1 MLDFV
6 DIKERLTKKGT
17 VEIYPTFKVK
27 RTKDLMVKGKAFYA
41 IWDEEKQTWS
51 TDEYDVARL
60 IDEQLYKYKNEK
72 WKDNPNCIV
81 LDLSNFNTK
90 MWTEFQQYVKSRP
103 DSLVQLDSK
112 IIFSNTPVTKEDHS
126 SKRLPYAMEPGDI
139 SAYDEL
145 MSTLYSEEERMKIEW
160 AIGSIIAG
168 DSKKIQKFLVL
179 YGEAGA
185 GKSTILNIIEQLFD
199 GYCCSFDA
207 KGLTSNNDM
216 FSTESFRNNPLV
228 AIQHD
233 GDLSR
238 IEDNSRLNSIVSHE
252 KMMVNEK
259 FKSKYEMRS
268 NAFLFMATNKP
279 VKITDS
285 KSGVIRRLIDVSPTG
300 EKVPPKRYS
309 QLIKNIK
316 FELGGIAQHCYDLYL
331 SMGSDYYNGY
341 VPLKMMFHT
350 DIFFNF
356 VEEYFDAFKRADWI
370 NLKEAYNLYKVY
382 CDETLIINKLPMY
395 KFREELKDYFEEFY
409 DVIRIDGI
417 QVRSVY
423 KGFKAG
429 KFEKNGTFE
438 QSEIELIKPGDKI
451 DISWLK
457 MNQTES
463 LLDDFL
469 QDCPA
474 QYASTTGT
482 PLEKWSEV
490 QTTLKDLNTKRVHYV
505 KVPENMVV
513 IDFDLK
519 DENGEKSMEKNLEA
533 AEKWP
538 PTYAEFSKSGSG
550 VHLHYIYTGDVNNLN
565 YLYSEGIE
573 VKVFKG
579 NSSLRRKL
587 SKCNDLPLKEIS
599 SGLPLKGAKKTMDFE
614 VLKNEKALRKLI
626 ANNLLKKYHPATKPS
641 IDFIYKI
648 LEDAYNSGMVYDVSN
663 MYNDILT
670 FAMNSTN
677 NAEYCMKMVS
687 KMHFMSA
694 NEGEVKNEDEEV
706 SLKEKTIIF
715 YDVEVYPNLFVI
727 CWKKKDEDR
736 EINPVNSMINPS
748 PVDVSNMVNEGR
760 LVGFNNRR
768 YDNHILYA
776 RMIGY
781 TNEQLFELSQKIING
796 GKNNPAF
803 FREAYNLS
811 YTDIYDF
818 ADSTHKQSL
827 KKFEIELGIH
837 HQEMDIPW
845 DQPVDKKLWDKV
857 VEYCTN
863 DVNATEAVFNYL
875 DSDWTARKILAELS
889 GLSVNNTTNQHTTR
903 IVFGNDVKANPEKIK
918 SELQYTDL
926 SEMFPGYTFEN
937 GKSTYRGEEVGE
949 GGYVYSEPGIYT
961 NVALLDVASM
971 HPTSIEC
978 LNLFGSYTKNF
989 SDLKLARIYIKH
1001 KEYDKAKKLF
1011 GGKLA
1016 PYLDDSKKAK
1026 ELSVALKTAINSV
1039 YGLTSARFENP
1050 FRDPRNID
1058 NIVAKRGALFMI
1070 NLKHEVQ
1077 ARGFTVAHIKTDSI
1091 KIPNATPDIIKF
1103 VMDYGKEYGYTFEHE
1118 ATYEKM
1124 CLVNDAVYIAKYN
1137 DGPHDLKLSTGEK
1150 VNTAWT
1156 PTGAQFA
1163 QPYVFKTL
1171 FSHDPLIFKDVCE
1184 TKSVKDTMYL
1194 DMNEGLGPDEH
1205 NYIFVGRVGSFCPIK
1220 PGCNGGELMVL
1231 RNDKYSSVTG
1241 TKGYRWLEAETV
1253 KKSNGSDL
1261 QSISDMIDISYY
1273 ENLIEDAIKTI
1284 DKYGDAEWFASDDPI
1299 PPESALPWY
1308 PPCGDEKI
1316 DICGNCPKYNHETN
1330 TCSEGYDL
1338 NGYIIERSDK

>member
-60 IDEQLYKYKNEK
+60 IDEQLYKYRDEK
-72 WKDNPNCIV
+72 WKDTPSCVV
-81 LDLSNFNTK
+81 LELSNFNTK

-112 IIFSNTPVTKEDHS
+112 IIFSNTVVIKEDHS

-139 SAYDEL
+139 SSYDEL

-252 KMMVNEK
+252 KMMINEK

-300 EKVPPKRYS
+300 NKVPSRRYS

-382 CDETLIINKLPMY
+382 CDETLIVNKLPMY

-409 DVIRIDGI
+409 DVTRIDGI

-429 KFEKNGTFE
+429 KFEKE
-438 QSEIELIKPGDKI
+438 PIDEVVRYAQQPKDKI

-490 QTTLKDLNTKRVHYV
+490 QTTLNDLNTKRVHYV

-550 VHLHYIYTGDVNNLN
+550 VHLHYIYTGDVSNLN

-587 SKCNDLPLKEIS
+587 SKCNDLPIKEIS

-641 IDFIYKI
+641 IDFIYKL
-648 LEDAYNSGMVYDVSN
+648 LEDAYASGIQYDVSN

-694 NEGEVKNEDEEV
+694 DEPEVKIEDDV
-706 SLKEKTIIF
+706 YALEKPIIF
-715 YDVEVYPNLFVI
+715 YDVEVYPNLFIV
-727 CWKKKDEDR
+727 CWKKKDEDGK
-736 EINPVNSMINPS
+736 INYVNSMINPS

-845 DQPVDKKLWDKV
+845 DKPVDKKLWSKV

-863 DVNATEAVFNYL
+863 DVHATEAVFNYL

-926 SEMFPGYTFEN
+926 SEMFPGYSFEN

-949 GGYVYSEPGIYT
+949 GGYVYSEPGMYA

-978 LNLFGSYTKNF
+978 LNLFGLYTKNF

-1011 GGKLA
+1011 GGKLV
-1016 PYLDDSKKAK
+1016 PYLDDPKKAK

-1124 CLVNDAVYIAKYN
+1124 CLVNDAVYIAKYS

-1194 DMNEGLGPDEH
+1194 DMNEDLGPDEH
-1205 NYIFVGRVGSFCPIK
+1205 NYIFVGRVGSFCPVK

-1253 KKSNGSDL
+1253 SKANGNNL
-1261 QSISDMIDISYY
+1261 AGISDMIDISYY

-1299 PPESALPWY
+1299 SPESAPPWY

-1338 NGYIIERSDK
+1338 NGYIIERSNK